1 MYWFFVVFGIGRQEI
16 SRNFRLLDGATELPP
31 IYSTRILSKHSSQV
45 VSRKIRHLVA
55 LRIGMNKMAEDDE
68 YLDYIDE
75 TLERVGKPWSALL
88 GAFLETKWRV
98 LNSLKHPHR
107 TGRGKMGNPQLYLFC
122 VSSLLSLQQPGAR

>member
-1 MYWFFVVFGIGRQEI
+1 MELLNCHLYTVPVFSLNIRHK
-16 SRNFRLLDGATELPP
+16 L
-31 IYSTRILSKHSSQV
+31 
-45 VSRKIRHLVA
+45 SRKIRHLVA

-122 VSSLLSLQQPGAR
+122 VSSLLSSQQRGAR